1 MSPGSS
7 RLSAL
12 LLFVLLWVSS
22 FSLLMALSDWN
33 LGPCSVKRDYM
44 ELVLVA
50 VVVIVLVGGVFLQYT
65 EREGEK

>member
-1 MSPGSS
+1 
-7 RLSAL
+7 
-12 LLFVLLWVSS
+12 
-22 FSLLMALSDWN
+22 MALSDWN